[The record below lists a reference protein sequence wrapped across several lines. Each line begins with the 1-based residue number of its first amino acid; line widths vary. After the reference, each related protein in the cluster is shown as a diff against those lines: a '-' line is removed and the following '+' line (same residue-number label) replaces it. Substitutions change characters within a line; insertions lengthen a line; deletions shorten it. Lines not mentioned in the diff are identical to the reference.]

1 VNTIDLGRAVR
12 APFAD
17 HEWLNKTLLGL
28 VWTLLVVTAPA
39 VLGAQVE
46 YIRRCAVGNEE
57 LPDWSDFGDK
67 WVTGLLVAVAGFI
80 YFLPVVIAAITVLVP
95 VSVVAVS
102 GDERAI
108 PFSVL
113 LAGLVGVGALLYALV
128 VTIFFYA
135 ALTHYAM
142 SGRFGAF
149 FEFGEIAARIRAG
162 SYFPAWLYAWV
173 ISLVAGIV
181 SSALTGTW
189 VLSLITPGISYLAAM
204 MTGHVLGQYA
214 WQAYRAGQPAA

>member
-1 VNTIDLGRAVR
+1 MNTIDLGRAVR

-17 HEWLNKTLLGL
+17 PAWVNKTLLGL

-57 LPDWSDFGDK
+57 LPDWNDFGDK
-67 WVTGLLVAVAGFI
+67 WVTGLLVAAAGFI
-80 YFLPVVIAAITVLVP
+80 YFLPVVVAAIAVLLP
-95 VSVVAVS
+95 VSVVAVA

-113 LAGLVGVGALLYALV
+113 VVGLVAAGAMIYALA

-135 ALTHYAM
+135 ALTHYALTR
-142 SGRFGAF
+142 RFGAF
-149 FEFGEIAARIRAG
+149 FEFGEIATRIRAG
-162 SYFPAWLYAWV
+162 NYFSAWFFAWV
-173 ISLVAGIV
+173 ISIVAGIA

-189 VLSLITPGISYLAAM
+189 VLSLITPAISYLAAM

-214 WQAYRAGQPAA
+214 WQAYRAGQPTA